1 MKPLSLEP
9 VFLPATA
16 DTARL
21 KTRLKK
27 NSPEVEEAAKARNA
41 GNDAKRQ
48 ELTKRL
54 IREMYGTLGIR
65 EGVKEDAAKR
75 ERVIDLVTGAINQ
88 KGDEL
93 LAGGT
98 DGSVYDDLAEAL
110 DSGRVKDVQDEV
122 DRLLTAGKKPDSLK
136 TKVTSLV
143 KEEYLA
149 GNDRDREKLE
159 AMLLKLTDGNG
170 KPLYEK
176 KNFEQWVKQAK
187 KQAEKNAGAADE
199 WAALR

>member
-1 MKPLSLEP
+1 MKKNDKIDGE
-9 VFLPATA
+9 
-16 DTARL
+16 L
-21 KTRLKK
+21 KKRLKK
-27 NSPEVEEAAKARNA
+27 NSPEVEEAAEARNA

-48 ELTKRL
+48 NLTKQL
-54 IREMYGTLGIR
+54 IREMYRTLGIR
-65 EGVKEDAAKR
+65 EGVKEDAGKR
-75 ERVIDLVTGAINQ
+75 EQVIDLVTGAINQ

-110 DSGRVKDVQDEV
+110 DSGRARDVQDEV

-143 KEEYLA
+143 KAEYLA

-159 AMLLKLTDGNG
+159 AMLLKLTDGDG

-176 KNFEQWVKQAK
+176 KNFEQWAKQAK
-187 KQAEKNAGAADE
+187 KQEEKSAGAADE